1 MAVARDV
8 AFFID
13 VNRGSDAEIF
23 QSGNER
29 SYVRAHVQITVPVA
43 QIQDLC
49 RSQTANNGLILQL
62 AMIGVTALIG
72 HRKALV

>member
-23 QSGNER
+23 QSRNER
-29 SYVRAHVQITVPVA
+29 SYVRAHVQVTVPVA

-49 RSQTANNGLILQL
+49 RSQTANDGLILQL
-62 AMIGVTALIG
+62 AMISVTALIG

>member
-23 QSGNER
+23 QSRNER
-29 SYVRAHVQITVPVA
+29 SYVRAHVQVTVPVA

-49 RSQTANNGLILQL
+49 RPQTANNGLILQL